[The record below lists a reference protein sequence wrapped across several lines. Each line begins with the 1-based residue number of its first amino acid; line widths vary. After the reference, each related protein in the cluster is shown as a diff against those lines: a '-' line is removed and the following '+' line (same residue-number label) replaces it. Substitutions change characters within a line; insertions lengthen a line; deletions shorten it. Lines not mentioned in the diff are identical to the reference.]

1 MRIYKFVTRV
11 PGGLMV
17 VPLFIGM
24 AINTFF
30 PTLLQ
35 IGGFTQALSGV
46 GYPTVLGMYL
56 FTVGT
61 KMTIRAAPRM
71 LARGLGLL
79 TAKVGTATLFA
90 LAVAHLFDGDILGL
104 STLAVMVAMSDTN
117 GGMFLALTGVMGKKE
132 DSGTYVV
139 QSIETGPF
147 LTMLIFVGTGLA
159 VIPWLT
165 MVSVIAPIVAGAILG
180 NLDDELKEFFGSHEP
195 IIIPFMAFTLG
206 QTINLK
212 SVVTAGLPGIVLGLT
227 VLVVTGA
234 VCIAVDRLLGGSGI
248 AGAAASST
256 AGNSAAVPQAVALAD
271 TSFAPVAAAAT
282 VQVTASVI
290 VTAILTP
297 LLTAWWYK
305 RLRTQA
311 AAKSEMWRCAESG
324 AVTGRPGRS
333 RGAGA
338 RLLSA
343 GKSPADARRAPW
355 TSLRPDT
362 GRKFIRVHIWPAEL
376 LNHADE

>member
-1 MRIYKFVTRV
+1 M
-11 PGGLMV
+11 MV

-24 AINTFF
+24 VLNTFF
-30 PTLLQ
+30 PNLLK
-35 IGGFTQALSGV
+35 IGGFTQALTGV

-61 KMTIRAAPRM
+61 KMTVRAAPKM
-71 LARGLGLL
+71 LLRGLGIM
-79 TAKVGTATLFA
+79 TAKVGTATIFA
-90 LAVAHLFDGDILGL
+90 LAVAKLFDGSFLGL

-117 GGMFLALTGVMGKKE
+117 GGMFLALTSVMGDKE
-132 DSGTYVV
+132 DSGTYVI

-180 NLDDELKEFFGSHEP
+180 NLDEDIKDFFGSHEP
-195 IIIPFMAFTLG
+195 IIVPFMAFTLG

-212 SVVTAGLPGIVLGLT
+212 AVVTAGAPGVVLGVT
-227 VLVVTGA
+227 VLVVTGF
-234 VCIAVDRLLGGSGI
+234 VCIVADRLFGGSGV

-271 TSFAPVAAAAT
+271 PSFAPVAGAAT
-282 VQVTASVI
+282 VQVAASVI

-297 LLTAWWYK
+297 LLTSWQYK
-305 RLRTQA
+305 RVMRKRLSQEREVVA
-311 AAKSEMWRCAESG
+311 A
-324 AVTGRPGRS
+324 
-333 RGAGA
+333 
-338 RLLSA
+338 L
-343 GKSPADARRAPW
+343 ADRIEPQLE
-355 TSLRPDT
+355 TPQFLP
-362 GRKFIRVHIWPAEL
+362 
-376 LNHADE
+376 

>member
-1 MRIYKFVTRV
+1 MKIYRFINRV

-24 AINTFF
+24 VINTFF

-61 KMTIRAAPRM
+61 KMTVRAAPRM
-71 LARGLGLL
+71 LARGFGLL
-79 TAKVGTATLFA
+79 AAKVGTATLFA
-90 LAVAHLFDGDILGL
+90 LVVAHVFDGNILGL

-165 MVSVIAPIVAGAILG
+165 MVSVIAPIVVGAILG
-180 NLDDELKEFFGSHEP
+180 NLDEDLKQFFGTHEP
-195 IIIPFMAFTLG
+195 IIVPFMAFTLG

-212 SVVTAGLPGIVLGLT
+212 SVVTAGLPGVALGVT

-234 VCIAVDRLLGGSGI
+234 VCIVVDRLLGGSGI

-282 VQVTASVI
+282 VQVTAAVI

-297 LLTAWWYK
+297 LLTAWWFRK
-305 RLRTQA
+305 V
-311 AAKSEMWRCAESG
+311 E
-324 AVTGRPGRS
+324 RS
-333 RGAGA
+333 RALEA
-338 RLLSA
+338 
-343 GKSPADARRAPW
+343 ADQ
-355 TSLRPDT
+355 
-362 GRKFIRVHIWPAEL
+362 RVEEVTAQRY
-376 LNHADE
+376 

>member
-1 MRIYKFVTRV
+1 
-11 PGGLMV
+11 MV

-24 AINTFF
+24 VINTFF

-61 KMTIRAAPRM
+61 KMTVRAAPRM
-71 LARGLGLL
+71 LARGFGLL
-79 TAKVGTATLFA
+79 AAKVGTATLFA
-90 LAVAHLFDGDILGL
+90 LVVAHVFDGNVLGL

-117 GGMFLALTGVMGKKE
+117 GGMFLALTGVMGNKE

-165 MVSVIAPIVAGAILG
+165 MVSVIAPIVVGAILG
-180 NLDDELKEFFGSHEP
+180 NLDEDLKQFFGTHEP
-195 IIIPFMAFTLG
+195 IIVPFMAFTLG

-212 SVVTAGLPGIVLGLT
+212 SVVTAGLPGVALGVT

-234 VCIAVDRLLGGSGI
+234 VCIVVDRLLGGSGI

-297 LLTAWWYK
+297 LLTAWWFRK
-305 RLRTQA
+305 V
-311 AAKSEMWRCAESG
+311 E
-324 AVTGRPGRS
+324 RS
-333 RGAGA
+333 RALEA
-338 RLLSA
+338 
-343 GKSPADARRAPW
+343 ADQ
-355 TSLRPDT
+355 
-362 GRKFIRVHIWPAEL
+362 RVEEVTAQRY
-376 LNHADE
+376 